1 MKKFKKLV
9 ATALVAVM
17 VLTTMALSASA
28 GIVFWHGNESKRCY
42 ASTTQDTTTKLI
54 GAQITWQVKSGNI
67 QYGDRIEN
75 RGAEAKSRSS
85 YLISNLVSH
94 LGITGLTGRSTIA
107 PHGCPLIFKLS

>member
-42 ASTTQDTTTKLI
+42 ASTTHDNQTDWCADHLAGKKRKHSVWGQD
-54 GAQITWQVKSGNI
+54 
-67 QYGDRIEN
+67 R
-75 RGAEAKSRSS
+75 KSRS
-85 YLISNLVSH
+85 
-94 LGITGLTGRSTIA
+94 
-107 PHGCPLIFKLS
+107 

>member
-28 GIVFWHGNESKRCY
+28 GIVLWHGNESKRCY

-85 YLISNLVSH
+85 YLI
-94 LGITGLTGRSTIA
+94 
-107 PHGCPLIFKLS
+107 FKSGQSFGYYWIDGTKYNCTAWMPFDF

>member
-75 RGAEAKSRSS
+75 RGAEPKADR
-85 YLISNLVSH
+85 V
-94 LGITGLTGRSTIA
+94 T
-107 PHGCPLIFKLS
+107 